1 MAVFMTDFFF
11 FWETNTHT
19 NTILCSLV
27 IVPSSL
33 ILLSSNSAKLLSSR
47 MVICTIFLVFILPAL
62 PRDYVPTNL
71 NMLMIYLPNT
81 ICLPPTQQ
89 ICHQV
94 CQFVSSS
101 PDVYLVVVKRILRY
115 INGTPNFR
123 VFLQSGPFTLL
134 TFLILTR
141 LEILMIIVLPLASWC
156 ILAIVPLPR
165 VPRNNQLFLDL
176 SQNLNI
182 VPLPLLPLSCV
193 GFVKFWR
200 IWGFFFLLLLN
211 SGAKMS

>member
-1 MAVFMTDFFF
+1 MLM
-11 FWETNTHT
+11 
-19 NTILCSLV
+19 ILSL
-27 IVPSSL
+27 L
-33 ILLSSNSAKLLSSR
+33 LLSSKALGISITS
-47 MVICTIFLVFILPAL
+47 LVFISL
-62 PRDYVPTNL
+62 VPQKAYSSVSL

-101 PDVYLVVVKRILRY
+101 PDVYLVVVKSILRY

-123 VFLQSGPFTLL
+123 VFLQFDPFTLL

-182 VPLPLLPLSCV
+182 VPLPLLPLRCV
-193 GFVKFWR
+193 GFVKF
-200 IWGFFFLLLLN
+200 
-211 SGAKMS
+211 

>member
-11 FWETNTHT
+11 FFFFFWETNTDT

-81 ICLPPTQQ
+81 ICLPPRLQPSKSATKSANLCPPPLMY
-89 ICHQV
+89 IW
-94 CQFVSSS
+94 
-101 PDVYLVVVKRILRY
+101 LLLR
-115 INGTPNFR
+115 G
-123 VFLQSGPFTLL
+123 FLDTLMAR
-134 TFLILTR
+134 LIL
-141 LEILMIIVLPLASWC
+141 
-156 ILAIVPLPR
+156 
-165 VPRNNQLFLDL
+165 
-176 SQNLNI
+176 
-182 VPLPLLPLSCV
+182 
-193 GFVKFWR
+193 
-200 IWGFFFLLLLN
+200 GFFFNLVHLL
-211 SGAKMS
+211 S

>member
-1 MAVFMTDFFF
+1 MHTEFYGCIYDGFFFFFF

-33 ILLSSNSAKLLSSR
+33 ILLSSNSAKLLSSW

-71 NMLMIYLPNT
+71 NMLMIYLPKT

-94 CQFVSSS
+94 YQFVSSS

-134 TFLILTR
+134 
-141 LEILMIIVLPLASWC
+141 
-156 ILAIVPLPR
+156 
-165 VPRNNQLFLDL
+165 N
-176 SQNLNI
+176 
-182 VPLPLLPLSCV
+182 
-193 GFVKFWR
+193 
-200 IWGFFFLLLLN
+200 FFD
-211 SGAKMS
+211 SH

>member
-1 MAVFMTDFFF
+1 MHTEFYGCIYDGFIGEFFF
-11 FWETNTHT
+11 FGETNTH
-19 NTILCSLV
+19 NTVLIG

-33 ILLSSNSAKLLSSR
+33 ILLSSNLAKLLSSR

-62 PRDYVPTNL
+62 PRVYFPTNL
-71 NMLMIYLPNT
+71 NMLMIYLPNA

-89 ICHQV
+89 IYHQV

-141 LEILMIIVLPLASWC
+141 LEILMIIVLPLAS
-156 ILAIVPLPR
+156 
-165 VPRNNQLFLDL
+165 
-176 SQNLNI
+176 
-182 VPLPLLPLSCV
+182 
-193 GFVKFWR
+193 
-200 IWGFFFLLLLN
+200 
-211 SGAKMS
+211 